1 MKTAAKNFVLY
12 SFFWGKGRPPLE
24 LEKEKSWVASHCVV
38 FCRGCFLYNFELF
51 AVNFTTPPLKCARI
65 LFFFS
70 WSIIYIEKCM
80 EIGFSDVL
88 RKKKAE
94 YEDRLIYSVLCLSL
108 K

>member
-65 LFFFS
+65 LFFF
-70 WSIIYIEKCM
+70 
-80 EIGFSDVL
+80 FL
-88 RKKKAE
+88 E
-94 YEDRLIYSVLCLSL
+94 YNLYREMHGNRFF
-108 K
+108 